1 VIITALR
8 QGLAAPRQSGC
19 ERRLRVVAWDVNDA
33 AQSEVIRE
41 LEAAG
46 GQVLFRIT
54 DVTNA
59 QDVGDGVA
67 RSSASG
73 AESISWS
80 ITRALP
86 ATRQLI
92 KWKDGA
98 VAGTMTDQA
107 FDAVISVN
115 LKGVFGLHARSGS
128 HMIRSGG
135 ALFSMLRPWWG
146 STATSARRTILPP
159 RRA

>member
-1 VIITALR
+1 
-8 QGLAAPRQSGC
+8 
-19 ERRLRVVAWDVNDA
+19 VVAWDVNDA

-59 QDVGDGVA
+59 QDVDDGVA

-80 ITRALP
+80 ITRHYRDA
-86 ATRQLI
+86 QLI

-115 LKGVFGLHARSGS
+115 LKGVFVCTPQWFH
-128 HMIRSGG
+128 I
-135 ALFSMLRPWWG
+135 
-146 STATSARRTILPP
+146 
-159 RRA
+159 